1 MMTMPVTIEIADSNP
16 SSESIDK
23 VFQYLDYVDRKFSF
37 FRPDSEVSAINRGG
51 DEWPAEKWSD
61 DMKLVMALS
70 EKTKNETD
78 GFFDIRRS
86 DGRIDPSGLVKGWM
100 IYNSAEILKADG
112 YKNFY
117 IDIGGDIQTYGK
129 NKDGMD
135 WRIGIRHPFQK
146 DKIVKVISGENL
158 AVATSGTY
166 ERGKHI
172 YNPKTGKT
180 AESDIASISIIG
192 PNVYEADRFAT
203 AAFAM
208 GREGINFIASLLG
221 FEGMMIDNDGVA
233 TMTDGFEKYAIKT

>member
-1 MMTMPVTIEIADSNP
+1 
-16 SSESIDK
+16 
-23 VFQYLDYVDRKFSF
+23 
-37 FRPDSEVSAINRGG
+37 
-51 DEWPAEKWSD
+51 
-61 DMKLVMALS
+61 
-70 EKTKNETD
+70 
-78 GFFDIRRS
+78 
-86 DGRIDPSGLVKGWM
+86 
-100 IYNSAEILKADG
+100 
-112 YKNFY
+112 
-117 IDIGGDIQTYGK
+117 
-129 NKDGMD
+129 
-135 WRIGIRHPFQK
+135 
-146 DKIVKVISGENL
+146 L